1 MVMSRLEECS
11 RILVLNYNSKIA
23 DNDIRKGWFADKD
36 FTYEG
41 GPMGSVALPKYA
53 NLKYMW
59 YDLEGN
65 NCNDL
70 CYMRAEEMWLIEAEA
85 LAMGR

>member
-1 MVMSRLEECS
+1 M
-11 RILVLNYNSKIA
+11 K
-23 DNDIRKGWFADKD
+23 
-36 FTYEG
+36 
-41 GPMGSVALPKYA
+41 PMGSVALPKYA

-85 LAMGR
+85 LAMGGNIAGGKSLLEEFVKTPSTGLCM

>member
-1 MVMSRLEECS
+1 ME
-11 RILVLNYNSKIA
+11 VL
-23 DNDIRKGWFADKD
+23 R
-36 FTYEG
+36 
-41 GPMGSVALPKYA
+41 LPKYA

-70 CYMRAEEMWLIEAEA
+70 CYMRSEEMWLIEAEA
-85 LAMGR
+85 LAMGGGLLPGSLYYKIS